1 MTLKTSICLQRNF
14 EQPRQNRLNRLRP
27 YFSASGRR
35 YGLKLKKDSEH
46 LVIHEI
52 MPTSKRRLIC
62 CHTSF

>member
-27 YFSASGRR
+27 YFSALGRK
-35 YGLKLKKDSEH
+35 YGLKSKKDSER

-52 MPTSKRRLIC
+52 MPTNERQLIC